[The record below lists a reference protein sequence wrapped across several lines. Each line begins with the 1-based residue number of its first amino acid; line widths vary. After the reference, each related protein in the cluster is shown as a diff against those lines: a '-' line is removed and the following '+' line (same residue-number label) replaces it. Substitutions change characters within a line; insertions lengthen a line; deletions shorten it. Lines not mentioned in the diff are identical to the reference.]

1 MWVILLAAFVNA
13 SVGGVPIAIMEPEG
27 QVALANHEAP
37 YYKSVTAPGVNRV
50 LAVFASPDEAA
61 ALDSGDA
68 APRREWSFVSGL
80 QRDEAISNEFFRSKV
95 VPAIESS
102 TIEGARRDAAKER
115 AMKVEIEQM
124 IGAYSKGERHV
135 CHGILSRV
143 ETASGGPRRI
153 VKILGS
159 VNVRDRLVTLALSR
173 AVENENDI
181 ASAKAKCVAWA
192 EAMVNS
198 NR

>member
-1 MWVILLAAFVNA
+1 MWVVLLAAFVNA

-27 QVALANHEAP
+27 QVALANRDAP
-37 YYKSVTAPGVNRV
+37 YYKSVTAPGVNAV
-50 LAVFASPDEAA
+50 LAVFASPEEAA
-61 ALDSGDA
+61 ALDAGA
-68 APRREWSFVSGL
+68 PAPRREWSFVSGL
-80 QRDEAISNEFFRSKV
+80 QRDEVISNELFRSKV
-95 VPAIESS
+95 VPAIESA
-102 TIEGARRDAAKER
+102 TLEGARREAARER
-115 AMKVEIEQM
+115 TMKIEIEQM

-143 ETASGGPRRI
+143 ETTNGGRRRV

-173 AVENENDI
+173 VVESENDI

>member
-1 MWVILLAAFVNA
+1 MWAILLAAFVNA

-27 QVALANHEAP
+27 QVALANREAP
-37 YYKSVTAPGVNRV
+37 YYKSVTAPGVNGV
-50 LAVFASPDEAA
+50 LAVFARPEEAA
-61 ALDSGDA
+61 ALDAGA
-68 APRREWSFVSGL
+68 PAPRREWSFVSGL
-80 QRDEAISNEFFRSKV
+80 QRDEPISNEFFRSKV
-95 VPAIESS
+95 VPAIEAA
-102 TIEGARRDAAKER
+102 TIEGARRESAKER

-124 IGAYSKGERHV
+124 IRAYSKSERHV
-135 CHGILSRV
+135 CHGVLSRV
-143 ETASGGPRRI
+143 ETANGGSRRI

-173 AVENENDI
+173 VVESESDI
-181 ASAKAKCVAWA
+181 ASAKAKCAAWA